1 MGGKI
6 TMCIGVK
13 RKNKNKFNT
22 NINKFNINI
31 NKFNINTNIDIG
43 KKGCYYL
50 ISKQIYKEGGESNAQ
65 KLVRENL
72 WQ

>member
-13 RKNKNKFNT
+13 RKNE
-22 NINKFNINI
+22 NKFNINL
-31 NKFNINTNIDIG
+31 NIDIN

-65 KLVRENL
+65 KMVRENL